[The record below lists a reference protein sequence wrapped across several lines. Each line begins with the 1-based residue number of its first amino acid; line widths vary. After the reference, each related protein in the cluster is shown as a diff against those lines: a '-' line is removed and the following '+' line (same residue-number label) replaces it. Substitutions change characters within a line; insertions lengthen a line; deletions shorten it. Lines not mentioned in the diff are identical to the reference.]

1 MLINNFSNLMAAIRL
16 SNQKHTTKE
25 QTNEHTQKITIFYNR
40 PNSQYS
46 PQACQNVYFL
56 SVYHRISGKKTRETV
71 ITLNGT
77 MDGIIIV
84 SLTANDTNITLAKL
98 E

>member
-1 MLINNFSNLMAAIRL
+1 MYTFFRY
-16 SNQKHTTKE
+16 TTGLVE
-25 QTNEHTQKITIFYNR
+25 
-40 PNSQYS
+40 
-46 PQACQNVYFL
+46 
-56 SVYHRISGKKTRETV
+56 KKTRETV